1 MILTRSKGFPH
12 GGTHSLPVARR
23 QARCFLKLAMFQKS
37 STGTRQNIHTAIC
50 AVILV
55 AAAMVRAGLG
65 AESPELLASKD
76 SAAVPQVGKR
86 QPIKPIP
93 LDLKLDARK
102 VTLGQALFH
111 DVRLSRDG
119 TISCASCHEVAKGG
133 TDGRAHSTGIEN
145 ATGAVN
151 APTVLNS
158 GLNFKQFWDGRATT
172 LEEQIDGPV
181 HSVVEL
187 GSSWPEI
194 VGKLRATDYAARFA
208 TIYRDGLQPQNI
220 KDAIAQFER
229 SLITPNSR
237 FDKYLRGDDSALT
250 AEEKAGYRVFKS
262 HGCTSCHQG
271 VNVGGNMFATLGA
284 MADYF
289 ADRGNITK
297 ADYGR
302 FNVTGQESDRF
313 VFKVPSLRNVAL
325 TAPYFHD
332 GTMARLEDAVI
343 AMGQY
348 QLGAA
353 LPAEDV
359 AQIVQF
365 LKTLTGELGGNPL

>member
-12 GGTHSLPVARR
+12 KGNHSLPVACR

-37 STGTRQNIHTAIC
+37 RTGTRQSIHTATC
-50 AVILV
+50 AIILV

-76 SAAVPQVGKR
+76 SAAVPQAGKH

-102 VTLGQALFH
+102 VTLGRALFH

-172 LEEQIDGPV
+172 LEEQIDGSV
-181 HSVVEL
+181 HNVGEL

-220 KDAIAQFER
+220 KDAIAQF
-229 SLITPNSR
+229 
-237 FDKYLRGDDSALT
+237 
-250 AEEKAGYRVFKS
+250 
-262 HGCTSCHQG
+262 
-271 VNVGGNMFATLGA
+271 
-284 MADYF
+284 
-289 ADRGNITK
+289 
-297 ADYGR
+297 
-302 FNVTGQESDRF
+302 
-313 VFKVPSLRNVAL
+313 
-325 TAPYFHD
+325 
-332 GTMARLEDAVI
+332 
-343 AMGQY
+343 
-348 QLGAA
+348 
-353 LPAEDV
+353 
-359 AQIVQF
+359 
-365 LKTLTGELGGNPL
+365 